1 MAEEVIT
8 ILKVGTDEAV
18 KSVND
23 LKNNVKILK
32 ENLGDLEIGT
42 KEYQDTLEELK
53 VNQAAVKDA
62 MYATT
67 ASMDDLTKAATGTS
81 ESYNS
86 LVHRMASLKE
96 ELRATDVS
104 TEQGKARFKELATEI
119 NNVNDKLKD
128 MDALQGNF
136 QRNVGNYPGLMKNF
150 AGALDNLDKG
160 LKVTEGGVMG
170 LKGGFEALSVSPVIA
185 ILGMLL
191 SLFNKLAAE
200 IKSNE
205 NAMAGV
211 QKLGMALEPMFK
223 FFQGILQNIVDIVV
237 SLAEKVSV
245 FVQSNGLVQKVING
259 VIGVG
264 NAIVKYL
271 VAPVKGVIA
280 AIKVFQD
287 EGIKGLR
294 NAAKAF
300 ADEMKT
306 GVSFKSNYEAGA
318 AIVDAVNSGIKDKK
332 QEAVETAKEV
342 GTAVG
347 QEISKYALADFEKAL
362 AEGDRVIAER
372 KKAMLEEQKA
382 LDALAEEEMHSA
394 LDMVD
399 AYYDEEEKRMEENMR
414 KAEEMKKVKIDTMMQ
429 VANSTSSI
437 LGSIADMYESDEESS
452 EKNAKKIK
460 ALRIASATLDTIS
473 GALSAFM
480 SVWKSEL
487 PLTAKMITAPIT
499 SASVLA
505 AGMAQIAQIKNTNVS
520 ASASASTGSVSAISS
535 APIIPT
541 EVANVRSVTS
551 ASEEERLNQMASEQ
565 RVYILSSDIEA
576 SQNAIKTQ
584 VAEASF

>member
-32 ENLGDLEIGT
+32 ESLGDLEIGT
-42 KEYQDTLEELK
+42 QEYQDTLEELK

-67 ASMDDLTKAATGTS
+67 ASMDDLTKAATGAS

-86 LVHRMASLKE
+86 LVHRMSSLKE

-104 TEQGKARFKELATEI
+104 TEQGKTRFKELASEI
-119 NNVNDKLKD
+119 NSVNDKLKD

-160 LKVTEGGVMG
+160 LQVTEGGVMG

-237 SLAEKVSV
+237 SLAEKVSA

-287 EGIKGLR
+287 EGVKGLR

-382 LDALAEEEMHSA
+382 LDSIAEEEFQSA

-399 AYYDEEEKRMEENMR
+399 AYYDAEEQRMDENMR
-414 KAEEMKKVKIDTMMQ
+414 KAEEMKKLKIDTMMQ

-487 PLTAKMITAPIT
+487 PLTAKMVTAPIT

-520 ASASASTGSVSAISS
+520 ASASSSTGSVSAISS

-576 SQNAIKTQ
+576 SQKAIKTQ